1 MNHQNE
7 CKHMEKTKQYLNK
20 IKTELVMSGYHDGWS
35 VKWLNNKVLELE
47 SELEKYKHK
56 FND

>member
-7 CKHMEKTKQYLNK
+7 LEHMEKTKKYLDK

-35 VKWLNNKVLELE
+35 VKWLNEKVLELE

>member
-1 MNHQNE
+1 
-7 CKHMEKTKQYLNK
+7 MEHIKKYLDK

-35 VKWLNNKVLELE
+35 VKWLKEKVLDLE
-47 SELEKYKHK
+47 TELEKYKHK